1 MAGIF
6 INYRRDDSPG
16 VAGRLFDYLA
26 LKYPRSGIFMD
37 VDAMKPGMDFT
48 EQLDSQV
55 SQCRVV
61 LAVIGP
67 RWIDAK
73 DKAGHRRLDS
83 DRDYV
88 RIELALAL
96 KRAIPVI
103 PILVDGAAMPQE
115 ESLSDDLKP
124 LARRHALE
132 LRHTRFNSDANAI
145 VRALEGVVP
154 RRRLPWPVIGASV
167 VVAIGVSVMAVVW
180 PTLSAKL
187 HPSLPQPVAPSTRPP
202 ATTLPTVALPPA
214 AAPVA
219 PSTVLSQQAALPPP
233 PSPPA
238 PLTPTQPSSQSSPAS
253 STPTVQLP
261 PAAVPSAPL
270 AAKPPFVPLSSA
282 HERALQPRDSFK
294 ECNNCPEM
302 VVVPAGS
309 FIMGSPGTEVG
320 RWDNESP
327 QHKVTFPHQFAVG
340 RFSVTFDEWD
350 ACVADGGCNGYSPSD
365 QGWGR
370 GRRPVINV
378 SWNDVKTYLAWL
390 SHKAGKAYRLLSE
403 AEREYVAR
411 AGTTTPF
418 WWGSSIST
426 TQANYKGTETYGDD
440 GVRGEFRNQS
450 VPVDTFAPNPWG
462 LYQMHGNVSEW
473 TEDCRHD
480 DYIDAPTDG
489 SAWTAPNC
497 NQHVRRGGSI
507 GSPPRVLRAAS
518 RLFSRPA
525 DAEPF
530 LGFRVARSLAP

>member
-16 VAGRLFDYLA
+16 VAGRLFDYLT
-26 LKYPRSGIFMD
+26 LKYPRSGVFMD
-37 VDAMKPGMDFT
+37 VDAMKPGMDFA

-61 LAVIGP
+61 LAVIGSG
-67 RWIDAK
+67 WSDAK
-73 DKAGHRRLDS
+73 DQAGRRRLDS
-83 DRDYV
+83 DKDYV
-88 RIELALAL
+88 RIELASAL

-103 PILVDGAAMPQE
+103 PILVDGAAMPRE
-115 ESLSDDLKP
+115 ESLSDDLKA

-132 LRHTRFNSDANAI
+132 LRHTRFNSDADAI
-145 VRALEGVVP
+145 MHALEAVVP
-154 RRRLPWPVIGASV
+154 RRRLSWHIVGAGV
-167 VVAIGVSVMAVVW
+167 LVAAGVGAMAVFW
-180 PTLSAKL
+180 PKLSAKL
-187 HPSLPQPVAPSTRPP
+187 HPPQPVAVSTSPP
-202 ATTLPTVALPPA
+202 ATTPPTVTLLPPA
-214 AAPVA
+214 VPAAP
-219 PSTVLSQQAALPPP
+219 SQQATLPPL
-233 PSPPA
+233 PSPSAAQMPMQPA
-238 PLTPTQPSSQSSPAS
+238 LQSSPAS
-253 STPTVQLP
+253 STPIQPLPQATQLP
-261 PAAVPSAPL
+261 PVAVQSVPL
-270 AAKPPFVPLSSA
+270 AAKPPFVALSSA
-282 HERALQPRDSFK
+282 RERALQTGDSFK

-309 FIMGSPGTEVG
+309 FIMGSPDTEIG
-320 RWDNESP
+320 RWDNEGP
-327 QHKVTFPHQFAVG
+327 QHKVSFPHQFAAG

-350 ACVADGGCNGYSPSD
+350 ACVADGGCNGYSPPD

-390 SHKAGKAYRLLSE
+390 SHKTGKTYRLFSE

-440 GVRGEFRNQS
+440 GVRGEFRQQS
-450 VPVDTFAPNPWG
+450 MPVDTFAPNPWG
-462 LYQMHGNVSEW
+462 LYQVHGNVSEW

-480 DYIDAPTDG
+480 NYIDAPTDG
-489 SAWTAPNC
+489 SAWAAPNC

-530 LGFRVARSLAP
+530 LGIRVARTLGP